1 MHSFTHSFIQD
12 RSGQLNL
19 HSGPD
24 SGKGSQFGVSHSWVG
39 IPAPAL
45 TIGITFGRFVNLS
58 EPRFL
63 HL

>member
-1 MHSFTHSFIQD
+1 MHLFTHSFIQH
-12 RSGQLNL
+12 RSDQPNL

-24 SGKGSQFGVSHSWVG
+24 SENGSQFGVSHSWVG
-39 IPAPAL
+39 IPVPTL

-58 EPRFL
+58 EPQFL